1 MRQHTCPIRSTGMQP
16 ENFKKITFKTT
27 LPIIIIILTIII
39 IIARVRPVVKF
50 LGDLVQNSVQ
60 EIGMEGGDGK
70 LK

>member
-16 ENFKKITFKTT
+16 EIFKKITFKTT
-27 LPIIIIILTIII
+27 LPIIIIILTII

>member
-1 MRQHTCPIRSTGMQP
+1 MQP

-27 LPIIIIILTIII
+27 LPIIIIILTII